1 MKGTKYSFNHK
12 ENLNSKHK
20 NSFTYQKLDCDDD
33 DEEEDNEIITEGN
46 KLVPKNKIDWTDV
59 QKVSLP
65 MLKHFKVPQIRMTSQ
80 FSDKHC
86 HQALLPT

>member
-1 MKGTKYSFNHK
+1 MKVDMKGTKYSFNHK

-46 KLVPKNKIDWTDV
+46 KLVPKNKIDW
-59 QKVSLP
+59 
-65 MLKHFKVPQIRMTSQ
+65 FKWNGLMFKKSVFQ
-80 FSDKHC
+80 C
-86 HQALLPT
+86 